1 MEEILSS
8 IRRIIADEEGEEG
21 HTDEAE
27 AAQLEVATGEIED
40 DDDLADPDDEE
51 DVLELTKVVRESGE
65 VVDLHTDEEDVPLS
79 AEEED
84 ATESISEESVPEES
98 VPEEQEPV
106 SEEDHERPVAAGEE
120 ADAEVEAEMAP
131 PGTGEIVEQDAS
143 QEDAAAVPKQAA
155 REELLSDAAANVA
168 TGAFAKLSHAF
179 QRTSAEESIA
189 DGDGRTI
196 EQFAE
201 DMMRPLLRE
210 WLDEKLPPIV
220 ERLVEKEIHKIARR
234 AELM

>member
-27 AAQLEVATGEIED
+27 AAQLEVATGEVED

-65 VVDLHTDEEDVPLS
+65 VVDLRTDEENVPLP

-84 ATESISEESVPEES
+84 AKDSVSEEP
-98 VPEEQEPV
+98 VPEEQEP
-106 SEEDHERPVAAGEE
+106 SLEDDHERPVTAAAGEE
-120 ADAEVEAEMAP
+120 ADAEVESEMAT
-131 PGTGEIVEQDAS
+131 PGTGEVVEQDAS
-143 QEDAAAVPKQAA
+143 QEDAAVVPKQAA